1 MTSDNADEV
10 KRQLQE
16 LEAIVT
22 SLLGNAN
29 HSEEA
34 LRSTVE
40 KYRAITASLASDA
53 DCEELTRRLIA
64 RLSIDVERGVAVYAE
79 DYKPWLADRR
89 RDIVWSRWLT
99 YKQYLINAK
108 WPPRV
113 VEKLDELTDQIL
125 DFAGNPNIEGG
136 WARRGLVLGDVQSG
150 KTASYLALFNKAADA
165 GYRLIIVLA
174 GHTEYLRQQTQ
185 RRVDEGFIGRD
196 TSRNANR
203 AGTTT
208 TQRLI
213 GVGGINKQIANPQ
226 GMTTAAR
233 DFTKSSREATSI
245 TIDSKASAP
254 YVFVVKKNKSVLL
267 ALSQWLDEQPKT
279 AGQLDVP
286 LLLLDDESDYAS
298 VNTKEEDNP
307 TAIND
312 AIRGI
317 LAQFLRSSYIAF
329 TATPF
334 ANIFIDC
341 DNTDDLFPRDFI
353 YALESPTNYVGA
365 EATFGSTGAKTQ
377 PTSSNWMTLKSGYPL
392 NTSQVIR

>member
-1 MTSDNADEV
+1 MQREEGSSPEDFASKLQYVEPFSGGASNPIGILTEATKKMTSDNADEV

-40 KYRAITASLASDA
+40 KKYRAITASLASDA

-108 WPPRV
+108 WPPPRV

-245 TIDSKASAP
+245 TIDSKSFGALRFFCSQEKQERA
-254 YVFVVKKNKSVLL
+254 VGSV
-267 ALSQWLDEQPKT
+267 
-279 AGQLDVP
+279 
-286 LLLLDDESDYAS
+286 S
-298 VNTKEEDNP
+298 VARRAAED
-307 TAIND
+307 
-312 AIRGI
+312 RW
-317 LAQFLRSSYIAF
+317 
-329 TATPF
+329 
-334 ANIFIDC
+334 
-341 DNTDDLFPRDFI
+341 
-353 YALESPTNYVGA
+353 
-365 EATFGSTGAKTQ
+365 STGCT
-377 PTSSNWMTLKSGYPL
+377 TSAARRR
-392 NTSQVIR
+392 V